1 MESYRQVGIDG
12 NLEDTR
18 QICTVANIV
27 TSRQNIIE
35 RLTDIDTDKI
45 WKVKFFNHCYK
56 NEYHRASKFF
66 RVLEGCNDIY
76 YYRITEER

>member
-1 MESYRQVGIDG
+1 MENYRQVGIDG

-35 RLTDIDTDKI
+35 RLTDIVTA
-45 WKVKFFNHCYK
+45 KF
-56 NEYHRASKFF
+56 
-66 RVLEGCNDIY
+66 
-76 YYRITEER
+76 